1 MLRPYKGKR
10 QKARMPAVR
19 PKERLA
25 SPNGDGCNGRLA
37 LQNREH
43 SQEWLCHCNEDYS
56 FLDQGGT
63 TPDMRA

>member
-10 QKARMPAVR
+10 QKAPEE
-19 PKERLA
+19 ERLA
-25 SPNGDGCNGRLA
+25 RVM
-37 LQNREH
+37 R
-43 SQEWLCHCNEDYS
+43 NEDYS